1 MLKTEIISVTTSGD
15 IVAVRHAVRRQ
26 AVKINLS
33 LVDQTKIVTAASELA
48 RNMLIYGGGG
58 EVTLEVLQEGVRHGL
73 RVHFMDDGPGIPD
86 IDLALRDGFTSG
98 HGMGLGL
105 GGPSASSTSLIS
117 SPHPVRARALR
128 LPAGNKCHDFQSLH
142 RSHRG
147 KPNRLCET
155 LRG

>member
-1 MLKTEIISVTTSGD
+1 MLKTEIISVSTSGD

-73 RVHFMDDGPGIPD
+73 RVHFVDDGPGIPD
-86 IDLALRDGFTSG
+86 LDLALRDGFTSG

-105 GGPSASSTSLIS
+105 GGAKRLVNEFNLESA
-117 SPHPVRARALR
+117 P
-128 LPAGNKCHDFQSLH
+128 
-142 RSHRG
+142 G
-147 KPNRLCET
+147 KGTRVT
-155 LRG
+155 ITRWK